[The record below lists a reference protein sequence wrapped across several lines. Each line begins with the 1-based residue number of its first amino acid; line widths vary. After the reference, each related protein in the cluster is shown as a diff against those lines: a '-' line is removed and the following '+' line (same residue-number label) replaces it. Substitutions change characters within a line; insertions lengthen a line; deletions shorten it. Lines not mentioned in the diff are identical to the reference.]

1 MLTKALKFKR
11 PSQYSQH
18 VILSTGENMN
28 LVLNDNWKQ
37 IFEDTRIPFQ
47 KSLSEAFRN
56 VADKVLQGVPYDEIF
71 PK

>member
-1 MLTKALKFKR
+1 
-11 PSQYSQH
+11 
-18 VILSTGENMN
+18 MN

-71 PK
+71 PKWSTYTVFK